1 MRTAAQHIGRQAEQ
15 RAVPFVPQHRAR
27 VFADHLL
34 GREAEPLRIGDVGEA
49 AAQLAIPVAEQ
60 ARYVGR
66 QQPQE
71 GLRLLQPR
79 RRELQFGDPQTGRLF
94 TADLRSETLGGG
106 WRTVTAVGGWW
117 CSPIDA
123 AAFPQTES
131 DPAPRLPPL
140 IPTLTATPAYP
151 LQAIRAAKE
160 GRAVTCFFV
169 KADGLIVQ
177 PELIELS
184 DEVFR
189 APILSALRRSRYQ
202 GWEDDGTVRPSCRTY
217 TFKLSSSLHPEVVP
231 GT

>member
-1 MRTAAQHIGRQAEQ
+1 
-15 RAVPFVPQHRAR
+15 VV
-27 VFADHLL
+27 
-34 GREAEPLRIGDVGEA
+34 A
-49 AAQLAIPVAEQ
+49 AAALATGLGSGADAARGTDVDPIGTWSCVLYGHPAFGDERVLLHLTPDGAGRLAHVNDDRVTPWIGLSGWSAE
-60 ARYVGR
+60 
-66 QQPQE
+66 
-71 GLRLLQPR
+71 

>member
-1 MRTAAQHIGRQAEQ
+1 VVAVGALAAGLGSGADAARGTDVDPVGTWSCVLYGHPAFGDERVLLHLMPYGAGRLARVRDDRVMPWIGLAGWDAENREQ
-15 RAVPFVPQHRAR
+15 R
-27 VFADHLL
+27 
-34 GREAEPLRIGDVGEA
+34 
-49 AAQLAIPVAEQ
+49 
-60 ARYVGR
+60 
-66 QQPQE
+66 
-71 GLRLLQPR
+71 
-79 RRELQFGDPQTGRLF
+79 FGDPQTGRLF

-131 DPAPRLPPL
+131 DPAPRVPPL

-169 KADGLIVQ
+169 NADGLIVQ

-184 DEVFR
+184 DEIFR

-217 TFKLSSSLHPEVVP
+217 TFKLNSSLHPEVIP
-231 GT
+231 DT